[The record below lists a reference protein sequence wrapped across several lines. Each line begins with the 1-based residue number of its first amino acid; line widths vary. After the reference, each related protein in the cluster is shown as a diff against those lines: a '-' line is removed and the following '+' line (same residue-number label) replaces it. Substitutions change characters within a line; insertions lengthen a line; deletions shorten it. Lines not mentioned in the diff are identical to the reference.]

1 MKEEEVVMNTF
12 FIGSYIIK
20 ISFFI
25 LFIWCVLF
33 LMRYMNKRSKCY
45 GKKVNIYKTGTKAI
59 ASTLLSF
66 ALITLLA
73 LLYQS
78 YMEDD
83 LSKYGFTLLFLIII
97 ILLLSMYLG
106 SVLVAQQRLMK
117 LTNTLGPKK

>member
-1 MKEEEVVMNTF
+1 MKEEVAMNTF

-25 LFIWCVLF
+25 VFIWCISF
-33 LMRYMNKRSKCY
+33 LMRYLNKRSRCY
-45 GKKVNIYKTGTKAI
+45 GKKVNIHKTGAKAI
-59 ASTLLSF
+59 ASMLLTF

-73 LLYQS
+73 LFYQS

-83 LSKYGFTLLFLIII
+83 LSRYGFTIVFLIIT

-106 SVLVAQQRLMK
+106 SVLVAQQRLLT
-117 LTNTLGPKK
+117 LTNTLSPKK

>member
-1 MKEEEVVMNTF
+1 MKEEVSMNTF

-25 LFIWCVLF
+25 VFIWCISF
-33 LMRYMNKRSKCY
+33 LMRYLNKRSRCS
-45 GKKVNIYKTGTKAI
+45 GKKVNIHKTGAKAI
-59 ASTLLSF
+59 ASALLTF

-73 LLYQS
+73 LFYQS

-83 LSKYGFTLLFLIII
+83 LSRYGFTIVFLIII

-106 SVLVAQQRLMK
+106 SVLVAQQRLMT
-117 LTNTLGPKK
+117 LTNTLAPKK